1 MEIITFYLAG
11 LIIAFIIIF
20 RINKT
25 SEEIGLGT
33 LLKLKKR
40 DCLMS
45 WVFVFVF
52 LGVFIKNLIKQFKDD
67 SNRNN

>member
-20 RINKT
+20 WINKT

-40 DCLMS
+40 DCLLS
-45 WVFVFVF
+45 WVFVFIC